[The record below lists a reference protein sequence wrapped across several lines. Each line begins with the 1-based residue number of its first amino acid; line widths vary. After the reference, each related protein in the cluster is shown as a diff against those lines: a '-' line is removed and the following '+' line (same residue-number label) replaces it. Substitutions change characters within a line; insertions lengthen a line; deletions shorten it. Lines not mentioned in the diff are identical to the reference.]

1 MQENR
6 IIELI
11 QELKS
16 IMLGKAKTDPW
27 LDIKKAS
34 EYANCSAQTLRRAI
48 NDGNLKASKSKL
60 RKILM
65 EQFEMERRLLPLK
78 LVWERKMAVGKVE
91 DLNLIVEQSLM
102 LKRVK

>member
-6 IIELI
+6 IIELLE
-11 QELKS
+11 ELKS

-48 NDGNLKASKSKL
+48 NDGSLKASKSKL
-60 RKILM
+60 RKILIR
-65 EQFEMERRLLPLK
+65 ES
-78 LVWERKMAVGKVE
+78 
-91 DLNLIVEQSLM
+91 DLNTWLLGN
-102 LKRVK
+102 